1 MRRRQA
7 CGVISKQEELVQS
20 KSQPLVCTECPDSI
34 TSLDPA
40 YITLQSQ
47 LRDTSSSSGD
57 SDR

>member
-1 MRRRQA
+1 MRRRQP

-20 KSQPLVCTECPDSI
+20 KSQTLLVCTECPDSI

-47 LRDTSSSSGD
+47 LRDTSSRLV
-57 SDR
+57 DR